1 MRASHCSGFS
11 CCRAQAVGARASVLQ
26 MWCTSFV
33 ALWHVE
39 SSRPETEPMSPA
51 LAGGFLATVAPGE
64 FHLSFVIGV
73 FILLTLDVFIDV
85 VEFECTVTPFLF
97 FGFLCFFF
105 FFPLFFFSSFLME
118 EMTVKFFL
126 FLFLTHTLYF
136 FFLSVGYIHLAFHS
150 PVMFNVA
157 LLHIKYRN
165 LATVYIHIPIVFYV
179 LVINLP
185 GLYKLKTS

>member
-1 MRASHCSGFS
+1 MRSILPYSDSRATSISPSQFVPCTGRWILSHCSTRGVPSQFCNWS
-11 CCRAQAVGARASVLQ
+11 VYFVNTWCIYWCCWIWVY
-26 MWCTSFV
+26 CYTISFFWFP
-33 ALWHVE
+33 L
-39 SSRPETEPMSPA
+39 
-51 LAGGFLATVAPGE
+51 
-64 FHLSFVIGV
+64 
-73 FILLTLDVFIDV
+73 
-85 VEFECTVTPFLF
+85 
-97 FGFLCFFF
+97 FFF

-150 PVMFNVA
+150 PVTFNVA

-185 GLYKLKTS
+185 GLYKLKTNIFLLF